1 MKSVEKLE
9 ASVIAL
15 WQQCFAGREVTP
27 QSNFFDLGGD
37 SMAAINFLA
46 AIERE
51 TGFIIPLGT
60 LYRSPV
66 LSDFVSQISQ
76 FKQQEK
82 WPVVTALQVHGL
94 KRPLFAIA
102 PCIGGVFHYR
112 EFADYLPGDQPC
124 YCLEPR
130 ISSAGQHSYESV
142 EEIAHWNIRA
152 LKDFQVEGPYRLCGY
167 SFGGSIAWEM
177 AKQLKAGGDVVELLL
192 VFDTIAR
199 GKEFFHTRHQG
210 GFFQRLK
217 QKFAR
222 FRTYRESYK
231 RYGAKLNWGHVWS
244 LVFIKFGY
252 WFQNLIKRN
261 HVGGEGDQ
269 EYAEEIEALV
279 QKPLRS
285 VYDYGTYEGEMILLR
300 AKRQLVLRRE
310 LDYELGWTHKVLGGL
325 RIIDVSGDH
334 LTLMYGEPGR
344 EIAQQTIRL
353 LEQLPDPVSD
363 ITNAEDTLGSLS
375 FPEET
380 ITSPLD
386 RFSDVVRN
394 YGDRNA
400 VLDNG
405 RFYSF
410 KALDAFSDSICD
422 WIWSMESDHKQG
434 VAVYL
439 ENGYAICAVF
449 LGILK
454 SGRFYVPLDP
464 EHPEERTS
472 AIVEESAVDLMITC
486 DDLMEQAREVS
497 SVCSVECVSMSD
509 VPGCPSSSVALPP
522 TDPNAPAAILFT
534 SGSTGKPKG
543 VLHNHRSVAYVG
555 WRRGIG
561 IGLEPGDRYLSV
573 YSSAFMGFLNGFYAS
588 VQFGACFCFYRLR
601 QRGLENLAVWLNAN
615 KISVFHSVTSV
626 YRNFV
631 AGLPEGTILTSI
643 RSVTPGG
650 EPSRH
655 SDIDEFKEHFKPG
668 TVYYANLG
676 SSETGSI
683 AFDPIC
689 HDTDVPKQIPVGVPF
704 PELKLT
710 IRDEKGEICPPQVE
724 GEICLN
730 TPHIFSGYWRNE
742 EKTKEVLFPQ
752 ADGTSLFRSGDYGI
766 LLADGRLVNLGRKD
780 NQIKINGYRMEI
792 PDVESSFMKLPEV
805 REIAVI
811 AREDETANNML
822 RLYAFYRLRE
832 EFKDTS
838 VQHIRESLLEH
849 LPTPMIP
856 NYMLK
861 LDALPKNPT
870 GKVDRKELERLSR
883 ETSIN

>member
-1 MKSVEKLE
+1 MKSVEKFE

-15 WQQCFAGREVTP
+15 WQHGFVGREVDRN
-27 QSNFFDLGGD
+27 SNFFELGGD
-37 SMAAINFLA
+37 SIAAINFLA
-46 AIERE
+46 GMERE
-51 TGFIIPLGT
+51 TGFVIPLGT

-66 LSDFVSQISQ
+66 LSDFVHQISHY
-76 FKQQEK
+76 KQEEK
-82 WPVVTALQVHGL
+82 WPVVTPLQVHGL
-94 KRPLFAIA
+94 KRPLFVIA

-112 EFADYLPGDQPC
+112 EFAGHFPKDQPC

-130 ISSAGQHSYESV
+130 ISAAGQHSYESV
-142 EEIAHWNIRA
+142 EEIARWNIRA

-177 AKQLKAGGDVVELLL
+177 AKQLKASGDVVELLL

-210 GFFQRLK
+210 SFVQRLK
-217 QKFAR
+217 QKLER
-222 FRTYRESYK
+222 FRTYRESYN
-231 RYGAKLNWGHVWS
+231 RNGAKLRLGNVWS

-252 WFQNLIKRN
+252 LFQKLIKRSS
-261 HVGGEGDQ
+261 GGDEAGQ
-269 EYAEEIEALV
+269 EYAEEIEELV
-279 QKPLRS
+279 QMPLRS

-310 LDYELGWTHKVLGGL
+310 LDYELGWTGKVLGGL

-363 ITNAEDTLGSLS
+363 VPNAEDSLES
-375 FPEET
+375 LPFPEET

-386 RFSDVVRN
+386 RFSEVVRN

-410 KALDAFSDSICD
+410 KELDALSDSICE
-422 WIWSMESDHKQG
+422 WILSREG
-434 VAVYL
+434 ERNPGIAVYL
-439 ENGYAICAVF
+439 ENGYAMCAVF
-449 LGILK
+449 LGVLK

-472 AIVEESAVDLMITC
+472 AIIEESGVDLMIAS
-486 DDLMEQAREVS
+486 DDLMELAREVS
-497 SVCSVECVSMSD
+497 FACSAECVSMSA
-509 VPGCPSSSVALPP
+509 VPNCPSNSVSVEP
-522 TDPNAPAAILFT
+522 TDPNSPAAILFT

-561 IGLEPGDRYLSV
+561 IGLEPSDRYLSV
-573 YSSAFMGFLNGFYAS
+573 YSGAFMGFLNGFYAS
-588 VQFGACFCFYRLR
+588 IQFGSCFCFYRLR
-601 QRGLENLAVWLNAN
+601 QRGLENLAAWLNTN
-615 KISVFHSVTSV
+615 QISIFHSVTSV

-631 AGLPEGTILTSI
+631 AGSEGTILTSI

-655 SDIDEFKEHFKPG
+655 SDIDEFKEHFHPG

-683 AFDPIC
+683 AFDPIY
-689 HDTDVPKQIPVGVPF
+689 HDSDVPKQIPVGKPF
-704 PELKLT
+704 DELNLS
-710 IRDEKGEICPPQVE
+710 IRNESGEVCPPNVE

-730 TPHIFSGYWRNE
+730 TDHIFSGYWRDQ
-742 EKTKEVLFPQ
+742 EKTDEVLSILP
-752 ADGTSLFRSGDYGI
+752 DGSSLYRSGDYG
-766 LLADGRLVNLGRKD
+766 LLLEDGRLVNLGRKD
-780 NQIKINGYRMEI
+780 NQIKINGYRMEL

-805 REIAVI
+805 SEIAVI
-811 AREDETANNML
+811 AREDETANDML
-822 RLYAFYRLRE
+822 RLYAFYRLGE
-832 EFKDTS
+832 AFKDTS
-838 VQHIRESLLEH
+838 GQHIRESLLEH

-856 NYMLK
+856 NYMVE
-861 LDALPKNPT
+861 LDSLPKNPT
-870 GKVDRKELERLSR
+870 GKVDRKELVRLSR
-883 ETSIN
+883 TSSID